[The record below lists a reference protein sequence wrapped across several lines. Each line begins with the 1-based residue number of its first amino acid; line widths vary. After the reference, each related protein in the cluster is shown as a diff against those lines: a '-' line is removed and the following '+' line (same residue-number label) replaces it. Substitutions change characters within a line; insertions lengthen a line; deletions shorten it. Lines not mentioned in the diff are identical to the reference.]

1 MDCERGERQAGGF
14 QVEGED
20 RVGALNSE
28 ERKKKSCVFFFFF
41 LKETGQL
48 RCKGMCWVQMKG
60 IERKVGQG
68 GGWMWVQS
76 SDGEAESGRIRITYQ
91 GVK

>member
-1 MDCERGERQAGGF
+1 M

-28 ERKKKSCVFFFFF
+28 ERK
-41 LKETGQL
+41 KETGQL